1 MIAQNQANTILKRAF
16 FNVCKYDE
24 YLLRTNANERSV
36 THRFAVYIE
45 QELANLDLDQR
56 IDVDCE
62 YNRYYE
68 EPKRLLSFKRK
79 LDSDDASGV
88 IAYPDIIVHIRGT
101 EANLIVI
108 EVKLVGAA
116 RKCTLAS
123 DCSCDR
129 CKLRAYKEDLK
140 YEHAF
145 FVTFPTGDGSAKL
158 ALLSIESLIERIS

>member
-1 MIAQNQANTILKRAF
+1 MIAQNQANTILNRAF

-45 QELANLDLDQR
+45 RELANLDLDQR
-56 IDVDCE
+56 ISVDCE
-62 YNRYYE
+62 YNRNYE
-68 EPKRLLSFKRK
+68 ETKRLLSFKRK

-88 IAYPDIIVHIRGT
+88 IAYPDIIVHVRGT
-101 EANLIVI
+101 ELNLIVI
-108 EVKLVGAA
+108 EVKLADTVQE
-116 RKCTLAS
+116 CTLAS
-123 DCSCDR
+123 NCSCDR

-145 FVTFPTGDGSAKL
+145 FVTFPIGDGSAKFPIEG
-158 ALLSIESLIERIS
+158 IESLIEPIS